1 MSVAEKLFTA
11 RFVVD
16 AAGNKTAAL
25 LDYALWEEL
34 VEMFEDLEDAEEMA
48 RLREEDEESLPWEEA
63 KAQLRAEGVDV

>member
-16 AAGNKTAAL
+16 AEGNKTAAL

-34 VEMFEDLEDAEEMA
+34 VEMLEDLEDTEEMA
-48 RLREEDEESLPWEEA
+48 RLREEDGEFIPWEEA
-63 KAQLRAEGVDV
+63 KAQLRAKGVDV

>member
-1 MSVAEKLFTA
+1 MSVAEKLFDV

-16 AAGNKTAAL
+16 AEGNKTAAL

-34 VEMFEDLEDAEEMA
+34 VEMVEDLEDAEEIA
-48 RLREEDEESLPWEEA
+48 RLRGEDEEAIPWEEA